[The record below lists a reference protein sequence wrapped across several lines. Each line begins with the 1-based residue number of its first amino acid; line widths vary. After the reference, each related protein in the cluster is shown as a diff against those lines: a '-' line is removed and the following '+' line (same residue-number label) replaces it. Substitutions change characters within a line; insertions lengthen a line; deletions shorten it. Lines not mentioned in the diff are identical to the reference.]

1 MRRFAVIWLL
11 ILASGVHA
19 AIDAYEFDSEEQ
31 RHRFLEFT
39 RELRCP
45 KCQNQNLADSN
56 APIAGDL
63 RHELHRLLVEGRSDP
78 EIVEFMVSRYGDY
91 VLYKPPVERRTWLLW
106 LAPVVMLGGGIV
118 VLAGLLQRARANR
131 LDARRQATEAVAL
144 SDQERRRLDD
154 LLHDEATRR

>member
-1 MRRFAVIWLL
+1 MRCFALAWLL
-11 ILASGVHA
+11 ILAGGVHA

-31 RHRFLEFT
+31 RHRYLEFT

-56 APIAGDL
+56 APIATDL
-63 RHELHRLLVEGRSDP
+63 RRELHRLLAEGRTDP

-91 VLYKPPVERRTWLLW
+91 VLYKPPVERKTWLLW
-106 LAPVVMLGGGIV
+106 LAPVAMLGGGIM
-118 VLAGLLQRARANR
+118 VLAGLLRRARSNR
-131 LDARRQATEAVAL
+131 LDARRQAAEAVAL

-154 LLHDEATRR
+154 LLQDEVSRR